1 MKSEKNMID
10 VIEKKL
16 KELEQEKFEIEN
28 LYGIDENIL
37 EEYSNK
43 ANNPNFQTNSK
54 KLSKPTKLKTVYANL
69 PKLEASVKKE
79 TKFPYKIPDSLQD
92 SLKYEPDIK
101 DLLEE
106 EEFEPSFSSL
116 SNLKIP
122 PSIKKGYNI
131 DNYVEYINDDYTNN
145 YLN

>member
-1 MKSEKNMID
+1 MKSDKNMID

-16 KELEQEKFEIEN
+16 KELEQEKYEIEN

-43 ANNPNFQTNSK
+43 IGNPNYQSNSK
-54 KLSKPTKLKTVYANL
+54 KISKPSKSKTIYANL

-79 TKFPYKIPDSLQD
+79 SKIPYKIPESLQD

-122 PSIKKGYNI
+122 PSMKKGYNI
-131 DNYVEYINDDYTNN
+131 NNYVEYINDDYKRD

>member
-1 MKSEKNMID
+1 MKSEKNIID
-10 VIEKKL
+10 VIEEKL
-16 KELEQEKFEIEN
+16 KQLEREKNEIEN

-37 EEYSNK
+37 EEYTNK
-43 ANNPNFQTNSK
+43 KQIANFEYDE
-54 KLSKPTKLKTVYANL
+54 TKGIKTLKSRTIYANL
-69 PKLEASVKKE
+69 PKLEAPTKKE
-79 TKFPYKIPDSLQD
+79 IKMSYKTPESLQD

-106 EEFEPSFSSL
+106 DQFEPAFSSL
-116 SNLKIP
+116 NNLKIP

-131 DNYVEYINDDYTNN
+131 SSYVEYLNDDYNQN